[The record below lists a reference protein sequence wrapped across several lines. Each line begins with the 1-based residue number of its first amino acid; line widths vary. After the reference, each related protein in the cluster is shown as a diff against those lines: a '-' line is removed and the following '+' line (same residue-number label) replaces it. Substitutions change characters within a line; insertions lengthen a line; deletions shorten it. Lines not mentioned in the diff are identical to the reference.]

1 MESTIIYVLFV
12 IAIFIIVFL
21 VIREFWT
28 WYWKI
33 NDILELLLIQNKLLR
48 KIADNFEDDEI
59 EEIEHKE
66 YKYTKE
72 DYKVIN
78 ERQPKEKKTRKTL
91 KEMIEDEK
99 RKLISK

>member
-1 MESTIIYVLFV
+1 MESILIYF
-12 IAIFIIVFL
+12 IFFMAIFMIVFL
-21 VIREFWT
+21 VVREFWT

-48 KIADNFEDDEI
+48 KIADSVADDEVD
-59 EEIEHKE
+59 EIEHKE

-72 DYKVIN
+72 DYKIIN
-78 ERQPKEKKTRKTL
+78 EKQPKENKPRKTL

-99 RKLISK
+99 RKLLSK